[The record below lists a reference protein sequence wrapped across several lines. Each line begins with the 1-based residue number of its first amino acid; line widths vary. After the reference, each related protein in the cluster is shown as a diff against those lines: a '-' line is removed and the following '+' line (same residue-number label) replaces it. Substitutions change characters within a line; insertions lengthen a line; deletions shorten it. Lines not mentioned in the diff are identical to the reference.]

1 VGVNWLEELGEQYG
15 AWWIDVLGEH
25 NHVGGLE
32 ATRWLL
38 ERAGVAPGEMV
49 LDAGAFVGGTARMI
63 AASTGARVVATDANA
78 DFLRAGAAME
88 GGEAAEWVTAAT
100 QRLPFGDAAFD
111 GAWALDAALAP
122 RELSRVTRPGAHL
135 CLCCEVP
142 ADSRGGMESFLE
154 EWVEHGWSLAAHRN
168 MSLEATQTWRRA
180 EAELVGRRPHYERRY
195 GARAYLSQLDLL
207 AGMVRAYERGELGHG
222 LFVFKRAD

>member
-1 VGVNWLEELGEQYG
+1 VNALEDLGEQYA

-38 ERAGVAPGEMV
+38 ERVVVGPDSVV

-63 AASTGARVVATDANA
+63 AGSTGARVVATDANA
-78 DFLRAGAAME
+78 DFLRAGATME
-88 GGEAAEWVTAAT
+88 GGEAVEWVTAAT
-100 QRLPFGDAAFD
+100 QRLPFGDGVFD
-111 GAWALDAALAP
+111 GVWVLDAAVAP
-122 RELSRVTRPGAHL
+122 RELSRVASPGAHL
-135 CLCCEVP
+135 CLCGEVP

-154 EWVEHGWSLAAHRN
+154 EWGEHGWALAGHQA
-168 MSLEATQTWRRA
+168 MSLEAAQTWRRA
-180 EAELVGRRPHYERRY
+180 EAELVGRRPYFERRY
-195 GARAYLSQLDLL
+195 GGRAYLGQLDLL

-222 LFVFKRAD
+222 LFVFRRGR